1 METYCIAV
9 GELPNIVG
17 RIMNICAQD
26 KNVGVNSDGVFSS
39 FSRGSA
45 GRPSASTYD
54 AKDDSVNLNFGDDKY
69 HNNVSACI
77 AAYVW
82 QRTA

>member
-1 METYCIAV
+1 VTV

-26 KNVGVNSDGVFSS
+26 KNVGVSSDGVFSS
-39 FSRGSA
+39 FSNGSA

-54 AKDDSVNLNFGDDKY
+54 AKADSVNLNFGDDKY

>member
-1 METYCIAV
+1 METYCLAV

-17 RIMNICAQD
+17 SIMNICAQN
-26 KNVGVNSDGVFSS
+26 KNVGVSSDGVFSS
-39 FSRGSA
+39 FSSGGA

-54 AKDDSVNLNFGDDKY
+54 AKADSVKLNFGDDKY